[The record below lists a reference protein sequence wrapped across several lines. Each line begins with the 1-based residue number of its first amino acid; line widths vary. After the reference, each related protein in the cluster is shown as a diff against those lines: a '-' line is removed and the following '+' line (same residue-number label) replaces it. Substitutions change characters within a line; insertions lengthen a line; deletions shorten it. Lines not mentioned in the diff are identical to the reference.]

1 MTVTI
6 NIEEYELLMSFKDQL
21 EEKKQEYVKL
31 LKEKEVD
38 DTELRD
44 TVNFHRNEK
53 NKSFLQLIIIEQEV
67 AKSRQVLDELKKQSR
82 KETKAIIALEE
93 KLCANEKMLTEQ
105 SLKN

>member
-21 EEKKQEYVKL
+21 EEEKQEYFKL
-31 LKEKEVD
+31 LKEKEIVE
-38 DTELRD
+38 TELRD

-53 NKSFLQLIIIEQEV
+53 NKSLLQLHIIEKEV
-67 AKSRQVLDELKKQSR
+67 EKSRQVLDELKKQYR

-105 SLKN
+105 LLKK